1 MDFFQV
7 AMELYKH
14 GGLEG
19 ILGCEKAMGGGRA
32 SENYYQSLNKEVT
45 VC

>member
-19 ILGCEKAMGGGRA
+19 ILGHEKDTGGGRA
-32 SENYYQSLNKEVT
+32 SENYQSLNKEIT